1 MGADTPMTLRIIGAI
16 LILAGCGGYGFY
28 LAFRHKREVAGLLEL
43 ESILNRMICELE
55 YKLTPL
61 PQLCRLSA
69 THSKILG
76 KVFTAFADRL
86 EMCTVSDVGAC
97 MEDTLQRHS
106 TIPPV
111 TALLMKDLGYHLGE
125 FALNGQISQ
134 LHSMVQ
140 MCQRHCK
147 GLESGQ
153 EARLRSYRTLGICAG
168 AALVIL
174 FL

>member
-1 MGADTPMTLRIIGAI
+1 MTLRIIGAI

-28 LAFRHKREVAGLLEL
+28 LAFGHKREVQGLLQL
-43 ESILNRMICELE
+43 ECILEWMICELE

-69 THSKILG
+69 SKSKMLG

-86 EMCTVSDVGAC
+86 EMRTVSDIGAC
-97 MEDTLQRHS
+97 MEETLLQFS
-106 TIPPV
+106 AIPPV

-140 MCQRHCK
+140 MCQRHRK